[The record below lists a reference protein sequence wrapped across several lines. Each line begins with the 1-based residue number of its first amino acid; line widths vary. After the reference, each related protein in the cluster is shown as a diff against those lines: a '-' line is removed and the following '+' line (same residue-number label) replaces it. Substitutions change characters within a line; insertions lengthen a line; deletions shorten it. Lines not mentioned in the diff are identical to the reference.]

1 MAIGF
6 TVIFLS
12 TLAKR
17 KISAVNATEC
27 RALRTITSVYLW
39 IAYQVLRTFSIIT
52 IGFIY
57 PVLRSKRVAPTQSKR
72 DTKQAREWYVH
83 DLQGKA

>member
-39 IAYQVLRTFSIIT
+39 IAYQVLRTFSM
-52 IGFIY
+52 
-57 PVLRSKRVAPTQSKR
+57 LRSKRVAPTQSKR